1 MNDQLL
7 SLLSQYGEISKDVSF
22 KQLTTFRIGG
32 TAKQLIYPKDSIALA
47 AIVSILK
54 ENEIDYKVFGNG
66 SNILCSDKEYNGL
79 IIKLTRT
86 FNNHYFTNN
95 GMIANS
101 GCSIIAL
108 SFLAM
113 QNGLSGLEFASGI
126 PGTIAG
132 CVYMNAGAYKSSMSD
147 IVEEVEVLIDGK
159 LVWLSN
165 QQCQFGY
172 RKSIFQDHQDWIITN
187 VKIKLTPDDKEKINQ
202 LMKDRQ
208 QRRMQSQPL
217 EYPSAGS
224 TFRNLDNQ
232 FSWQLIDSIGYRGKK
247 IGGAQVSEKHSNFII
262 NVDNASAMDVIQ
274 LTDQIKKEIK
284 EKYNLDMIM
293 EVERFNW

>member
-1 MNDQLL
+1 MQKVYEKEDITFMRN
-7 SLLSQYGEISKDVSF
+7 SL
-22 KQLTTFRIGG
+22 
-32 TAKQLIYPKDSIALA
+32 IALFN
-47 AIVSILK
+47 L
-54 ENEIDYKVFGNG
+54 D
-66 SNILCSDKEYNGL
+66 EY
-79 IIKLTRT
+79 
-86 FNNHYFTNN
+86 
-95 GMIANS
+95 
-101 GCSIIAL
+101 
-108 SFLAM
+108 
-113 QNGLSGLEFASGI
+113 
-126 PGTIAG
+126 
-132 CVYMNAGAYKSSMSD
+132 

-172 RKSIFQDHQDWIITN
+172 RKSIFQDHKDWIITN
-187 VKIKLTPDDKEKINQ
+187 VKIKLTADDKEKINQ

-262 NVDNASAMDVIQ
+262 NVDNAIAMDVIQ

>member
-66 SNILCSDKEYNGL
+66 SNILCSDKEYDGL

-86 FNNHYFTNN
+86 FNNHYLTNN

-172 RKSIFQDHQDWIITN
+172 RKSIFQDHKDWIITN

-217 EYPSAGS
+217 K
-224 TFRNLDNQ
+224 TFQ
-232 FSWQLIDSIGYRGKK
+232 FHY
-247 IGGAQVSEKHSNFII
+247 
-262 NVDNASAMDVIQ
+262 
-274 LTDQIKKEIK
+274 
-284 EKYNLDMIM
+284 
-293 EVERFNW
+293 

>member
-1 MNDQLL
+1 MGWVFVDFK
-7 SLLSQYGEISKDVSF
+7 EDV
-22 KQLTTFRIGG
+22 KM
-32 TAKQLIYPKDSIALA
+32 
-47 AIVSILK
+47 
-54 ENEIDYKVFGNG
+54 
-66 SNILCSDKEYNGL
+66 
-79 IIKLTRT
+79 
-86 FNNHYFTNN
+86 NHYFTNN

-165 QQCQFGY
+165 QECQFGY
-172 RKSIFQDHQDWIITN
+172 RKSIFQNHKDWIITN